1 MNPDVASGLAHL
13 RACGTLLALKV
24 YRVDVG
30 NEDLDVPVLPCLDHE
45 ALLHQHVSP
54 HISAYLSRSTPP
66 VIHEVGVYPAERR
79 IVVDTVSTFGEF
91 TDAAHVALLEMLR
104 REFPDHRVT
113 VTGPS
118 WWRGERRVAEA
129 CRAQIT
135 LRDVL
140 LGEPTDDLKRRIDR
154 LQMVGALM
162 EKQSRVASWGVRTIT
177 GPLLAAA
184 GVLLYSVLGVVAP
197 RVGLTR
203 VTELQYAI
211 VGALGA
217 TFLYYGLKAVQLTD
231 MGNRV
236 WKRATEYA
244 LILSER
250 RRIGSVLP

>member
-1 MNPDVASGLAHL
+1 MSPDVASGLRHL
-13 RACGTLLALKV
+13 QACGTLLAIKV
-24 YRVDVG
+24 YRVDV
-30 NEDLDVPVLPCLDHE
+30 DTTVLRLPVLPCLDHE

-54 HISAYLSRSTPP
+54 HVSVYLSRSTPA
-66 VIHEVGVYPAERR
+66 VIHEVGLYPAEHR

-91 TDAAHVALLEMLR
+91 TDQSHAALLDELR

-140 LGEPTDDLKRRIDR
+140 LGEPSDELKRRIDR

-197 RVGLTR
+197 RMGLTR

-250 RRIGSVLP
+250 KRLSASA